1 MFYPRRG
8 GSGMRGSF
16 FKRREGPGGE
26 PIDWDRW
33 HDLLDI
39 RNQRPLTSDER
50 AEYDEF
56 AQIVANLDAEEAAV
70 ARPAVEALVQG
81 HERVLASIERLTEAV
96 RAAADR
102 V

>member
-1 MFYPRRG
+1 
-8 GSGMRGSF
+8 MRSSTVEG
-16 FKRREGPGGE
+16 REPPPDGPV
-26 PIDWDRW
+26 DWDRW

-39 RNQRPLTSDER
+39 LDRRALTPDEQ

-56 AQIVANLDAEEAAV
+56 GQVVAKLDAEEAAV

-81 HERVLASIERLTEAV
+81 HERVLASIERLTKAV